1 MTSVSIVIITF
12 NEEKN
17 IRRCLESVKE
27 IADEIVVVDSLSTDH
42 TKSICKEFGVRFIE
56 QKFLGYI
63 EQKNFALDQ
72 AKYDYVLS
80 LDADEAISKE
90 LVKSIQ
96 EVKQN
101 PESDGYRMNR
111 LTNFCGKWI
120 KHGSWYPDTKLRVFN
135 RKKARWGG
143 INPHDKVIMQEG
155 SSISKIKG
163 DILHYSY
170 HSIEELVAQMN
181 HFTSIQ
187 AKAMYEQ
194 GRKASSINLVLNPLA
209 AFITGYFFKCGFLDG
224 KEGFLIARA
233 VSYSTLIKYMKH
245 IYLQREKGPKKNH

>member
-143 INPHDKVIMQEG
+143 INPHDK
-155 SSISKIKG
+155 
-163 DILHYSY
+163 
-170 HSIEELVAQMN
+170 
-181 HFTSIQ
+181 
-187 AKAMYEQ
+187 
-194 GRKASSINLVLNPLA
+194 
-209 AFITGYFFKCGFLDG
+209 
-224 KEGFLIARA
+224 
-233 VSYSTLIKYMKH
+233 
-245 IYLQREKGPKKNH
+245 